1 MNNDFQGIIANDELC
16 SYFATA
22 IKSGSLSHAY
32 ILHGARGTG
41 KHTLS
46 YLLAAAIN
54 CENKS
59 ESDKSIPCCKCNSC
73 KKILG
78 KISPDVN
85 LVSREDDRAT
95 LGIAPIRKIREDVT
109 FFPID
114 GAYKVYI
121 IEDAHTMTTQAQN
134 ALLLTL
140 EEPPSYAIFILL
152 CEDTESLLETIKSR
166 APILRM
172 KTPSEDQT
180 VAFLKENHPPA
191 RTFINTSPDEFK
203 QIYKASGGSI
213 GRILELIGSTEK
225 KQILQNRSLAEQL
238 MKAIADHS
246 LATRFSEINSMFAQK
261 REDRDKLISQL
272 CEIQSAV
279 RDLMVLKKADEPQMI
294 FFTDVEYAEELSYSF
309 STQKLTQIY
318 ESAEKA
324 RIALLRNANVKLTV
338 VNFLS
343 GLI

>member
-41 KHTLS
+41 KHTLAL
-46 YLLAAAIN
+46 LLAAALN
-54 CENKS
+54 CENKGDS
-59 ESDKSIPCCKCNSC
+59 HSSIPCRECNSC
-73 KKILG
+73 KKIFG
-78 KISPDVN
+78 KISPDVT

-95 LGIAPIRKIREDVT
+95 LGITPIRKIREDVT

-140 EEPPSYAIFILL
+140 EEPPSYAVFILL

-172 KTPSEDQT
+172 KTPSEEQT

-225 KQILQNRSLAEQL
+225 KQILQNRSLVEQL

>member
-1 MNNDFQGIIANDELC
+1 MNKDFSGIIANDELC

-22 IKSGSLSHAY
+22 IKSTSLSHAY
-32 ILHGARGTG
+32 ILHGAKGAG
-41 KHTLS
+41 KHTLAR
-46 YLLAAAIN
+46 LIAAALN
-54 CENKS
+54 CENRG
-59 ESDKSIPCCKCNSC
+59 EEGGHIPCRECNSC

-78 KISPDVN
+78 DISPDVN
-85 LVSREDDRAT
+85 LISREDDRAT

-140 EEPPSYAIFILL
+140 EEPPSYAVFILL
-152 CEDTESLLETIKSR
+152 CEDTESMLETIKSR

-172 KTPSEDQT
+172 KTPTEEQA
-180 VAFLKENHPPA
+180 VAFLKENFPAA
-191 RTFINTSPDEFK
+191 RTFINSSPDEFK
-203 QIYKASGGSI
+203 QIYKAASGSI

-238 MKAIADHS
+238 MKSIAEHS
-246 LATRFSEINSMFAQK
+246 LAMRFSEINSMFAQK
-261 REDRDKLISQL
+261 REERDKLVSQL

-279 RDLMVLKKADEPQMI
+279 RDLTLLKKADNPELI

-318 ESAEKA
+318 ENAEKA